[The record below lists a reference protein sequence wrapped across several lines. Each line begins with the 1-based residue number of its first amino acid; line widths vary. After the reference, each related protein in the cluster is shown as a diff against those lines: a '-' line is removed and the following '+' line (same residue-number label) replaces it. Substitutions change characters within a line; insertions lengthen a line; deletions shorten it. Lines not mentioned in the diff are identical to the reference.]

1 MILVQISCTNLQ
13 LQHIFVQVDVAPVEE
28 VKSQAKPSRAEQT
41 NVSSNV
47 KETKV
52 HELEDE
58 STETLVP
65 YDEDE
70 ETLEINSDEEEETD
84 GVIGQ
89 ERR

>member
-1 MILVQISCTNLQ
+1 M
-13 LQHIFVQVDVAPVEE
+13 EE
-28 VKSQAKPSRAEQT
+28 VKSQAEQT